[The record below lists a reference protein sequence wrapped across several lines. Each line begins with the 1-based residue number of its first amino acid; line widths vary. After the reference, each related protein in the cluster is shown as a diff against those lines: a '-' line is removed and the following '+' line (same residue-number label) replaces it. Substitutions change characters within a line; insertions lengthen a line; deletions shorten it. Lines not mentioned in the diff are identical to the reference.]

1 MRIMLTRRPSA
12 RWICAR
18 CLHQTRPNALSK
30 RFHNNAVK
38 QQQHHKKSVLTV
50 LEERGYINQIAGDRN
65 ALDRL
70 LESRKLGFYAG
81 VDPTAPSLHLGHLL
95 PFMVLFWLYHHGHRV
110 VSLVGGATARVG
122 DPSGRLTSRAKAA
135 ESVHDINFKTMFAQL
150 GGLWGNVEAYGQRHG
165 YQDSSNGT
173 RELLDNSS
181 WLDTLNIL
189 DFLKLMGTGM
199 RLGTMLGRDTVRNKM
214 EKGDGMSFAEFTY
227 PLLQG
232 WDWWHM
238 YRHHGVQLQ
247 IGGSD
252 QYGNIV
258 AGMDAVKYIAQ
269 NSASDGTGSQTP
281 EWLDAEGKV
290 KEDMSP
296 MGLTVPLLT
305 TSSGE
310 KFGKSAG
317 NAIWLDRSMTSA
329 FDLYGFLLR
338 SSDDDVERYLKLF
351 TFVPT
356 DEIGR
361 VMVEHAHDP
370 GKRKAQHLLASEVL
384 ELVHGRDEAVKTRKE
399 HEVLRAPSLAS
410 LKRQDGTDASRE
422 SSSQPSSGAERTIL
436 PYSLVLNTPFSR
448 ILYHAG
454 IASTKSE
461 GARMIA
467 KGGVYIATASAPGE
481 GSKLDFHQLR
491 DQKPDE
497 VAGYIIDGV
506 MVFRVGKWKVR
517 VVEVVEDA
525 DFDSR
530 SLHAPGWDEWKA
542 IHPQK

>member
-1 MRIMLTRRPSA
+1 
-12 RWICAR
+12 
-18 CLHQTRPNALSK
+18 
-30 RFHNNAVK
+30 
-38 QQQHHKKSVLTV
+38 
-50 LEERGYINQIAGDRN
+50 
-65 ALDRL
+65 
-70 LESRKLGFYAG
+70 
-81 VDPTAPSLHLGHLL
+81 
-95 PFMVLFWLYHHGHRV
+95 
-110 VSLVGGATARVG
+110 
-122 DPSGRLTSRAKAA
+122 
-135 ESVHDINFKTMFAQL
+135 
-150 GGLWGNVEAYGQRHG
+150 
-165 YQDSSNGT
+165 
-173 RELLDNSS
+173 
-181 WLDTLNIL
+181 
-189 DFLKLMGTGM
+189 
-199 RLGTMLGRDTVRNKM
+199 M

-269 NSASDGTGSQTP
+269 NSASDGIGNQTP

-356 DEIGR
+356 DEISR
-361 VMVEHAHDP
+361 VMGQHAHDP

-384 ELVHGRDEAVKTRKE
+384 ELVHGRDEAIKTRKE

-410 LKRQDGTDASRE
+410 LKRQDSTGASRE
-422 SSSQPSSGAERTIL
+422 SSNPASSGAERTIL
-436 PYSLVLNTPFSR
+436 PYSLVLNTPISR